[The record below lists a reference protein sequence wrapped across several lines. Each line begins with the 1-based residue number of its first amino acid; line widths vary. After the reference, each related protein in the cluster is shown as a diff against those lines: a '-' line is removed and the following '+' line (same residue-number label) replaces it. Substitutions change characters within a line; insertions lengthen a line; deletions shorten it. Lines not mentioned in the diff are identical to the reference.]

1 MSYIAIPFAVDY
13 QKVKN
18 VFGSKDQLL
27 LENVKAT
34 ELYENYASQGKDGEP
49 QYHYDLEE
57 ILRDIVFSYVK
68 PEERKTKSSF
78 LGLVKST
85 QGSGLKENMG
95 HAYGYAL
102 IAISGYLGTHLL
114 PNCDGFYCG
123 DWFEEAHRLLKSKG
137 LKVDIG
143 EMFEQHDV
151 FDIPR
156 PVDFPAMFCFSKSD
170 IAQINAIMS
179 NVEID
184 EEKTED
190 DNENFDEV
198 QEMLKNIRDC
208 FKTCADNDI
217 EMITFAH

>member
-13 QKVKN
+13 QKVKR
-18 VFGSKDQLL
+18 VFGSNDRVLF
-27 LENVKAT
+27 ENVKAT
-34 ELYENYASQGKDGEP
+34 ELYDNYASQSNEGDSK
-49 QYHYDLEE
+49 YHYDLEE
-57 ILRDIVFSYVK
+57 ILHDIIFNYIK
-68 PEERKTKSSF
+68 PENRKTKSSF

-114 PNCDGFYCG
+114 PYCDGFYCG
-123 DWFEEAHRLLKSKG
+123 DWFEEAHKIIKLNG

-143 EMFEQHDV
+143 EMFEQHNL
-151 FDIPR
+151 FDIPK

-170 IAQINAIMS
+170 VAHVNAIMS
-179 NVEID
+179 SVEID
-184 EEKTED
+184 EEKAD
-190 DNENFDEV
+190 DNNENFDEV
-198 QEMLKNIRDC
+198 QDMLKNIRDS
-208 FKTCADNDI
+208 FKTCADNNV